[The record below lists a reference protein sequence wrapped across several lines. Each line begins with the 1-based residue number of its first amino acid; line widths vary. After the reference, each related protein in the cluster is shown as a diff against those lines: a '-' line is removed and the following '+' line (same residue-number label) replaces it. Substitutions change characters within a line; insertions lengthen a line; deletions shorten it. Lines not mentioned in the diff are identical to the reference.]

1 MNGLRLRSNPTASLA
16 YRNLAQT
23 QFSLNNTLQRLSS
36 GLRINKA
43 ADDSAGSAISTR
55 MSNQIRGMKQANEN
69 VQNANN
75 LIQMAEGGLSDI
87 SDMLRRMRGLAVQ
100 AATDTLTD
108 TDRASVNL
116 EFQALKD
123 EISRISLSTEYNEM
137 NVLDG
142 THQSE
147 EGKGTWKLQ
156 IGADN
161 DANSR
166 IELQIMDATAKG
178 LGLVKAQSNSTNGM
192 LSQAP
197 ISSTNAN
204 STSGSNLTLGRPTMT
219 NSNEG
224 NNPSRSSEAV
234 DGNPGSRWSSNR
246 NDPGPDINNP
256 HYLIVDLEEVQSI
269 GQIKLNIAGGDNW
282 NQTFSVLVSTD
293 HEDWSIVASE
303 TDSTGTFIYDLP
315 SPDVRYIKFES
326 YYSEDAGQVNVYEL
340 EAYKDLSGMDITYDA
355 NVLSVDDA
363 RIAISTLDN
372 AIDQI
377 NQERSYLGS
386 VQNKLQF
393 TMSNL
398 TSQTQSIEAAR
409 SSIQDTDFAADAA
422 DAADLAKNQILA
434 QSATAMLAQASAI
447 SQNILSLIAA

>member
-36 GLRINKA
+36 GLCINKA

-55 MSNQIRGMKQANEN
+55 MSNQIRGMKQANKN

-100 AATDTLTD
+100 ASTDTLTD

-147 EGKGTWKLQ
+147 EGKGTWRLQ

-192 LSQAP
+192 LSQTP

-246 NDPGPDINNP
+246 SDPGPDINNP

-398 TSQTQSIEAAR
+398 ISQTQSIEAAR
-409 SSIQDTDFAADAA
+409 SSIQDTDFAA

>member
-1 MNGLRLRSNPTASLA
+1 
-16 YRNLAQT
+16 
-23 QFSLNNTLQRLSS
+23 
-36 GLRINKA
+36 
-43 ADDSAGSAISTR
+43 
-55 MSNQIRGMKQANEN
+55 
-69 VQNANN
+69 
-75 LIQMAEGGLSDI
+75 
-87 SDMLRRMRGLAVQ
+87 
-100 AATDTLTD
+100 
-108 TDRASVNL
+108 
-116 EFQALKD
+116 
-123 EISRISLSTEYNEM
+123 
-137 NVLDG
+137 
-142 THQSE
+142 
-147 EGKGTWKLQ
+147 
-156 IGADN
+156 
-161 DANSR
+161 
-166 IELQIMDATAKG
+166 
-178 LGLVKAQSNSTNGM
+178 M

-340 EAYKDLSGMDITYDA
+340 EAYKDLSGMDLSGANLKDA
-355 NVLSVDDA
+355 NLQDANLQAVGDD
-363 RIAISTLDN
+363 
-372 AIDQI
+372 
-377 NQERSYLGS
+377 
-386 VQNKLQF
+386 LQW
-393 TMSNL
+393 L
-398 TSQTQSIEAAR
+398 
-409 SSIQDTDFAADAA
+409 ADAN
-422 DAADLAKNQILA
+422 LQGGYL
-434 QSATAMLAQASAI
+434 
-447 SQNILSLIAA
+447 

>member
-100 AATDTLTD
+100 ASTDTLTD

-197 ISSTNAN
+197 ISS
-204 STSGSNLTLGRPTMT
+204 SPPMSS
-219 NSNEG
+219 
-224 NNPSRSSEAV
+224 NNPVSWV
-234 DGNPGSRWSSNR
+234 
-246 NDPGPDINNP
+246 
-256 HYLIVDLEEVQSI
+256 
-269 GQIKLNIAGGDNW
+269 GG
-282 NQTFSVLVSTD
+282 
-293 HEDWSIVASE
+293 
-303 TDSTGTFIYDLP
+303 
-315 SPDVRYIKFES
+315 
-326 YYSEDAGQVNVYEL
+326 
-340 EAYKDLSGMDITYDA
+340 
-355 NVLSVDDA
+355 
-363 RIAISTLDN
+363 
-372 AIDQI
+372 
-377 NQERSYLGS
+377 
-386 VQNKLQF
+386 
-393 TMSNL
+393 
-398 TSQTQSIEAAR
+398 
-409 SSIQDTDFAADAA
+409 
-422 DAADLAKNQILA
+422 
-434 QSATAMLAQASAI
+434 
-447 SQNILSLIAA
+447 

>member
-75 LIQMAEGGLSDI
+75 LIQMAEGSLSDI

-100 AATDTLTD
+100 ASTDTLTD

-166 IELQIMDATAKG
+166 IELQIMDATLKA
-178 LGLVKAQSNSTNGM
+178 LVLLRRKVTVPMVCYLKPPYLPLM
-192 LSQAP
+192 LTQP
-197 ISSTNAN
+197 V
-204 STSGSNLTLGRPTMT
+204 
-219 NSNEG
+219 
-224 NNPSRSSEAV
+224 EA
-234 DGNPGSRWSSNR
+234 
-246 NDPGPDINNP
+246 I
-256 HYLIVDLEEVQSI
+256 
-269 GQIKLNIAGGDNW
+269 
-282 NQTFSVLVSTD
+282 
-293 HEDWSIVASE
+293 
-303 TDSTGTFIYDLP
+303 
-315 SPDVRYIKFES
+315 
-326 YYSEDAGQVNVYEL
+326 
-340 EAYKDLSGMDITYDA
+340 
-355 NVLSVDDA
+355 
-363 RIAISTLDN
+363 
-372 AIDQI
+372 
-377 NQERSYLGS
+377 
-386 VQNKLQF
+386 
-393 TMSNL
+393 
-398 TSQTQSIEAAR
+398 
-409 SSIQDTDFAADAA
+409 
-422 DAADLAKNQILA
+422 
-434 QSATAMLAQASAI
+434 
-447 SQNILSLIAA
+447 

>member
-100 AATDTLTD
+100 ASTDTLTD

-147 EGKGTWKLQ
+147 EGKGTWRLQ

-447 SQNILSLIAA
+447 FQNILSLIAA